1 MRFSNV
7 SPVAHK
13 GISNTYVAQIER
25 SYGIRTVVVK
35 EESVSVLSREL
46 AVSKLA
52 NMFFRS
58 LGAPVYEVTVDDNGD
73 AVGIQDFLEGTVN
86 YGEYIRNIDCDV
98 NGEYIPHC
106 DVKIDRHN
114 QLDIM
119 VLDYLI
125 CNTDRHD
132 NNLMIDPITG
142 HVYPIDHGFT
152 LQYDEEWYSCFG
164 YINNTNDLS
173 ADDKD
178 YIRDRLYGIAI
189 NSELARDM
197 ILNSGLSARECRMFF
212 RNLNTLMALVKRP

>member
-13 GISNTYVAQIER
+13 GISKTYVAQIER
-25 SYGIRTVVVK
+25 SYGYRTVVVK

-86 YGEYIRNIDCDV
+86 YGEYIRNNDC
-98 NGEYIPHC
+98 Y
-106 DVKIDRHN
+106 VKIDRHN

-152 LQYDEEWYSCFG
+152 LQYDGQWYSCFG
-164 YINNTNDLS
+164 YIDNTNDLS

-212 RNLNTLMALVKRP
+212 RNLNTLMAYVKRP